1 MRRYC
6 MTLDL
11 KDEKSALA
19 EYKRYHVRIWPEIKQ
34 SILDSGV
41 EAMEIYMLKTRLFM
55 IMDVEDGF
63 SLAAKAEA
71 DAVNPKVQEWEAL
84 MRRWQQQLPGAAPG
98 QWWTPM
104 EKVFSLGEQ

>member
-11 KDEKSALA
+11 KNEESARA

-41 EAMEIYMLKTRLFM
+41 EAMEIYMLETRLFL
-55 IMDVEDGF
+55 IMEVKDGF

-71 DAVNPKVQEWEAL
+71 DAANSKVQEWETL
-84 MRRWQQQLPGAAPG
+84 MRRWQQQMPGASPG
-98 QWWTPM
+98 QWWMLM
-104 EKVFSLGEQ
+104 EKVFSLDEQ